1 MCALS
6 DELDAPTPA
15 TSGEAGPA
23 EGATLVLGLGN
34 ELRGDDGLGPAV
46 VRALSAHRGLP
57 ADVRVLD
64 GGLAGVETVL
74 LLKGAKRAIIV
85 DAAEQG
91 LTPGTWQRLPLTAV
105 LDHAARGGGGSWHA
119 AGLAEALALGHALDV
134 LPPHLVV
141 YAVQPER
148 ADYAP
153 GLSEPLQAAIPRLC
167 EQILAD
173 LRSPSA

>member
-1 MCALS
+1 MCALNDVFDS
-6 DELDAPTPA
+6 RAPAKT
-15 TSGEAGPA
+15 GEVDRA
-23 EGATLVLGLGN
+23 EGGTLVLGLGN

-46 VRALSAHRGLP
+46 VRALTAHRALP
-57 ADVRVLD
+57 SDVRVLD

-91 LTPGTWQRLPLTAV
+91 LAPGAWQRLPLAAV
-105 LDHAARGGGGSWHA
+105 LERAARNGGESWHA
-119 AGLAEALALGHALDV
+119 AGLADALALGHALDV
-134 LPPHLVV
+134 LPANLVV

-153 GLSEPLQAAIPRLC
+153 GLSQPLQAAVPRLC

-173 LRSPSA
+173 LLSPSA